1 MTGASTKNV
10 SEAESPKSSLLRPSA
25 SRPVPQASIPSAR
38 PAFVLLAGAVLAG
51 PLAGSAQED
60 LPWSFQPMQ
69 RPVVDPAAHADW
81 ARDDLDRFIAA
92 TLVETGLKPNPD
104 ADRVTLLRRA
114 AFDLTGLPPT
124 PEELERFLRDPATTP
139 EAFIK
144 VVDAYLASPHFGE
157 RWGRHWLDVARYADS
172 VGRTWNAPFP
182 YAWKYR
188 DWVIA
193 SFNSDKP
200 YHRFIAE
207 QIAGDLLPATTVAQR
222 REQVVGTGFLTLGS
236 LTLNAGG
243 GEPYILDQIDD
254 QIDVTTRGFL
264 ALSVACARCHDH
276 KYDPVTQLD
285 YYAFAGI
292 FYSSWTYPGQ
302 AHQSNH
308 TASGYLDPEMLV
320 KLPADLAAPLDRVRE
335 IPRGL
340 HTMGDLRQ
348 FGGKAPPPYD
358 LAPDWAMGM
367 REGRPR
373 DCELRVGGIAWDL
386 GEAPPRGQIGIPGL
400 PDFPEVPAD
409 GSGRFQLAQWIAS
422 PTHPLTA
429 RVMANR
435 VWQHLFGR
443 GLVETVDNFGA
454 TGREPSHPE
463 LLDHLAIR
471 FVENGWSVKGLIR
484 AIMLSRAYG
493 LDGSAQAAAMEK
505 DPDNTLYWRAT
516 PRRLEF
522 EAIRDSLLSVAGT
535 LDPEPPAPGHL
546 SGMNS
551 RGNGRLRSQIGFYS
565 PYRTVYLPVL
575 RDLLLDEYATF
586 DFPDPSGVNG
596 LRHVTTAPP
605 QALFFMNSEFV
616 EGAALST
623 AGRILE
629 SADEDAARITAA
641 YRLVLGRDPTG
652 EERADATAL
661 LTSLDASGRND
672 PEAYRWSVLVQSLFA
687 TAEFRYVL

>member
-1 MTGASTKNV
+1 MKEYLFPVRVQSESQEPARLPSGPRSRKSV
-10 SEAESPKSSLLRPSA
+10 SPVSAIVAGLLILMALRECP
-25 SRPVPQASIPSAR
+25 
-38 PAFVLLAGAVLAG
+38 G
-51 PLAGSAQED
+51 QED
-60 LPWSFQPMQ
+60 VPWSFKPLQ
-69 RPVVDPAAHADW
+69 RPVVDPASYQDW

-92 TLVETGLKPNPD
+92 KLEEAGLKPNPD
-104 ADRVTLLRRA
+104 ADRSTLLRRA

-124 PEELERFLRDPATTP
+124 PGELEDFLRDPAPAP
-139 EAFIK
+139 EAFAK
-144 VVDAYLASPHFGE
+144 VVDAYLASPRFGE

-200 YHRFIAE
+200 YNRFIAE
-207 QIAGDLLPATTVAQR
+207 QIAGDLLPASTVEQR
-222 REQVVGTGFLTLGS
+222 RDQVTGTGFLALGS

-243 GEPYILDQIDD
+243 GEPYVLDQIDD

-264 ALSVACARCHDH
+264 GLSVACARCHDH
-276 KYDPVTQLD
+276 MYDPVTQLD

-308 TASGYLDPEMLV
+308 TAAGYLDPEMLV
-320 KLPADLAAPLDRVRE
+320 MLPSDLDSPVDRVRE
-335 IPRGL
+335 IPQGI

-358 LAPDWAMGM
+358 LEPDWVMGM
-367 REGRPR
+367 REGEAR
-373 DCELRVGGIAWDL
+373 DCELRVGGIAFDY
-386 GEAPPRGQIGIPGL
+386 GEAPPRGSIDIPEL
-400 PDFPEVPAD
+400 PEFPEVPAD
-409 GSGRFQLAQWIAS
+409 ASGRFELARWIAS
-422 PTHPLTA
+422 PVHPLTP

-443 GLVETVDNFGA
+443 GIVETVDNFGS

-471 FVENGWSVKGLIR
+471 FVEDGWSVKRLIR
-484 AIMLSRAYG
+484 SIMLSRTYA
-493 LDGSAQAAAMEK
+493 LDGAGQAAALEK

-516 PRRLEF
+516 PRRLEL
-522 EAIRDSLLSVAGT
+522 ESIRDSLIAVAGT
-535 LDPEPPAPGHL
+535 LETEPPAPGHL

-551 RGNGRLRSQIGFYS
+551 RGNGRLRSELGFHS
-565 PYRTVYLPVL
+565 PYRTIYLPVL
-575 RDLLLDEYATF
+575 RDLLPDEYATF

-605 QALFFMNSEFV
+605 QALFFMNSGFV
-616 EGAALST
+616 EESAHAT
-623 AGRILE
+623 AGRLLE
-629 SADEDAARITAA
+629 SGEDEAERVTAA
-641 YRLVLGRDPTG
+641 YRLILGRDPSA
-652 EERADATAL
+652 EERIDAEDL
-661 LTSLDASGRND
+661 LSSLDTSGLEG
-672 PEAYRWSVLVQSLFA
+672 PERHRWSVFVQSLFA